1 MKAQLVKVIRKPAKM
16 QIRVKEMIMTDT
28 YNKSTLL
35 GCDVLVFWLCS
46 SKYDR
51 DHAECAAFLF

>member
-35 GCDVLVFWLCS
+35 GSDVLVSWLCS